1 MTTFIEFDAHLMT
14 DYKPSN
20 YLTELS
26 KTGIFDVK
34 YPYTLLG
41 DLMKVPQSPKHHP
54 EGSVWNHTMLVLDNA
69 RERIHLSENPKVLM
83 WSALLH
89 DLGKAPTTKFTKGRI
104 TSYDH
109 DKWGERLSVKF
120 LKELTN
126 DEKFINQVS
135 KLVRW
140 HMQIL
145 FVTKGL
151 PFADIGRMASE
162 VSIEEVALLGLCDR
176 LGRGDMT
183 VEKKLEEERSI
194 VTFLEKCTKYL
205 ARSGRR
211 APALSYMQDV
221 ASYGSN
227 FELNRK

>member
-1 MTTFIEFDAHLMT
+1 MQKFIEFDAHLMS
-14 DYKPSN
+14 DPKPSN
-20 YLTELS
+20 YLIELL
-26 KTGIFDVK
+26 KTDIFEKK

-41 DLMKVPQSPKHHP
+41 DLRRVPQSPLHHP

-69 RERIHLSENPKVLM
+69 GERKHLSTNPRVLM

-89 DLGKAPTTKFTKGRI
+89 DLGKAPTTKVRNGKI

-109 DKWGERLSVKF
+109 DKLGELLSVQF
-120 LKELTN
+120 LKELTKDN
-126 DEKFINQVS
+126 EFINQVA

-145 FVTKGL
+145 FVAKGL

-176 LGRGDMT
+176 LGRGNMT
-183 VEKKLEEERSI
+183 TAKKLQEEKSI
-194 VTFLEKCTKYL
+194 VAFLQKCNKYL
-205 ARSGRR
+205 NE
-211 APALSYMQDV
+211 Q
-221 ASYGSN
+221 
-227 FELNRK
+227 

>member
-1 MTTFIEFDAHLMT
+1 MQTFMEFDNHLMK
-14 DYKPSN
+14 DDKPSN
-20 YLTELS
+20 YFSELR
-26 KTGIFDVK
+26 KTGILQVK

-41 DLMKVPQSPKHHP
+41 DLMEVPQSPEHHP

-69 RERIHLSENPKVLM
+69 GERKHLSQNPKVFM

-89 DLGKAPTTKFTKGRI
+89 DLGKASTTKLRKGKI

-120 LKELTN
+120 LKEFSS
-126 DEKFINQVS
+126 DDGFINQVA
-135 KLVRW
+135 KMVRW

-145 FVTKGL
+145 FVVKGL

-183 VEKKLEEERSI
+183 VNKKKEEERNI
-194 VTFLEKCTKYL
+194 NTFLEKCSKYL
-205 ARSGRR
+205 NT
-211 APALSYMQDV
+211 Q
-221 ASYGSN
+221 
-227 FELNRK
+227 KIH

>member
-1 MTTFIEFDAHLMT
+1 MQTFLEFDAHLMS
-14 DYKPSN
+14 DDKPSN
-20 YLTELS
+20 YFTKLS
-26 KTGIFDVK
+26 RTGIFEQK

-54 EGSVWNHTMLVLDNA
+54 EGSVWNHTMLVIDNA
-69 RERIHLSENPKVLM
+69 GERKHLSQNPRVLM

-89 DLGKAPTTKFTKGRI
+89 DLGKASTTKLTKGRI

-120 LKELTN
+120 LKELTSD
-126 DEKFINQVS
+126 DELINQVS
-135 KLVRW
+135 KMVRW

-151 PFADIGRMASE
+151 PFADIGRMSSE
-162 VSIEEVALLGLCDR
+162 ISINEVALLGLCDR

-183 VEKKLEEERSI
+183 LDKKREEEKSI
-194 VTFLEKCTKYL
+194 KVFIERCNKYL
-205 ARSGRR
+205 DRDYPRSVQEEG
-211 APALSYMQDV
+211 LEIDKGV
-221 ASYGSN
+221 
-227 FELNRK
+227 EV

>member
-1 MTTFIEFDAHLMT
+1 MQTFLEFDAHLMS
-14 DYKPSN
+14 DNKPSN
-20 YLTELS
+20 YFIRLS
-26 KTGIFDVK
+26 KTGIYEVE

-69 RERIHLSENPKVLM
+69 GERKHLSRNPKVLM

-89 DLGKAPTTKFTKGRI
+89 DLGKASTTKLIKGKI
-104 TSYDH
+104 TAYDH

-120 LKELTN
+120 LKELTSD
-126 DEKFINQVS
+126 DEFIKQVS
-135 KLVRW
+135 KMVRW

-162 VSIEEVALLGLCDR
+162 VSIDEIALLGLCDR

-183 VEKKLEEERSI
+183 IDKKQEEEKSI
-194 VTFLEKCTKYL
+194 KTFLGKCKKYL
-205 ARSGRR
+205 NDRNLL
-211 APALSYMQDV
+211 PT
-221 ASYGSN
+221 
-227 FELNRK
+227 